1 MLIFTVIVSVWLS
14 SAVVFIFDPLSIL
27 VDPLFEYLARISSA
41 DIVSIGCCSI
51 CEWSSSGIL
60 RSRRLELLL
69 VPVSRRRN
77 ADIAF
82 DVRFSLDLFVDD

>member
-1 MLIFTVIVSVWLS
+1 MIVSVWLS
-14 SAVVFIFDPLSIL
+14 SAAVVVFEALSIL

-41 DIVSIGCCSI
+41 EMVSVGWGSV

-69 VPVSRRRN
+69 LPVNRRRR
-77 ADIAF
+77 ADMAF
-82 DVRFSLDLFVDD
+82 DERFSLDLFVVD